1 MNEIIL
7 KRPIQTSA
15 DISRLNSSD
24 LSAQH
29 SKIFDIFI
37 LKIVPILRDQI
48 FIYSTFPKVAKS

>member
-29 SKIFDIFI
+29 SKIFDIF
-37 LKIVPILRDQI
+37 LKRPYPVI
-48 FIYSTFPKVAKS
+48 